1 MPSGSPPTVQRERP
15 GGFVGAPTRPAS
27 TSAASTSTGGRRGRK
42 LLWWTIAAVVILALA
57 STAAVVV
64 ALRVDRDPALPPG
77 IPPQPAAIAVDPL
90 IDPVADTAPAP
101 TPTGVT
107 RAITPAL
114 RDPALG
120 ELTGMITDSLTG
132 QVLWTRNPQR
142 PRIPASNAKVLSA
155 AAFLDAMPHDQRLT
169 TTVIAGADG
178 QVILRGAGDPT
189 LSAQPADADT
199 FYTDPARI
207 ADLADQIR
215 RTELPV
221 TSVAV
226 DLGAFSGPTMDSTW
240 DRRDITGGDIAPI
253 ESLMIDGARLEPLD
267 EYSPRSPTPGIMAGE
282 ALAAALGVDGPVT
295 ETTAPTGDRVI
306 AEVESAPL
314 VTRVND
320 MLRHS
325 DNVLAESLAVE
336 LSVYRGG
343 PPTHAGG
350 VDAVEQVL
358 SSMFPEQWP
367 GTTLRDASGISYANR
382 TTPALLDAVMTAAS
396 GPGKPALRPML
407 DGLPIAAGTG
417 TLADRFGATN
427 PGAGWVRAKTG
438 TLTGVSSL
446 TGIVQ
451 TIDGRVLSFA
461 LMSGGTSPADAR
473 PALDAVVGQLR
484 ECGCR

>member
-1 MPSGSPPTVQRERP
+1 M
-15 GGFVGAPTRPAS
+15 GASTRPA
-27 TSAASTSTGGRRGRK
+27 GRDGRPRSRK

-64 ALRVDRDPALPPG
+64 ALRLDKEAELPPG
-77 IPPQPAAIAVDPL
+77 IPPQPAAISVDPR
-90 IDPVADTAPAP
+90 IDPVVASAPSPTPAGVSRAIAPA
-101 TPTGVT
+101 
-107 RAITPAL
+107 L
-114 RDPALG
+114 QNPALG
-120 ELTGMITDSLTG
+120 VLSGMISDSLTG
-132 QVLWTRNPQR
+132 EILWSRNPDR
-142 PRIPASNAKVLSA
+142 PRIPASNDKVLSA
-155 AAFLDAMPHDQRLT
+155 AAFLEAMPHDARVT
-169 TTVIAGADG
+169 TTVVAGSDG

-189 LSAQPADADT
+189 LSAQPARADT
-199 FYTDPARI
+199 FYSEPGRI
-207 ADLADQIR
+207 ADLADQIKQAGI
-215 RTELPV
+215 PV

-226 DLGAFSGPTMDSTW
+226 DLSAFSGPTMDRTW
-240 DRRDITGGDIAPI
+240 DRRDIQGGDIAPI
-253 ESLMIDGARLEPLD
+253 ESLMVDGARLEPLD
-267 EYSPRSPTPGIMAGE
+267 EYSPRSATPGIMAGE
-282 ALAAALGVDGPVT
+282 ALAAALGVDAPVT
-295 ETTAPTGDRVI
+295 EATAPAPAGDRVI
-306 AEVESAPL
+306 AKVESAPL

-325 DNVLAESLAVE
+325 DNVLAETLSIELAVH
-336 LSVYRGG
+336 RGG
-343 PPTHAGG
+343 PATLAAG

-358 SSMFPEQWP
+358 STTFPDQWK
-367 GTTLRDASGISYANR
+367 GTTLADASGISYANR

-396 GPGKPALRPML
+396 GPSRPALRPML
-407 DGLPIAAGTG
+407 DGLPIAAGAG
-417 TLADRFGATN
+417 TLTDRFPIATT